1 MFDPIKVVDFELS
14 GTPKPID
21 CLGAYKT
28 VKVLIRLHGEPIGYV
43 QLPVVAQAC
52 SAQDI
57 RKAALKHHRAAI
69 MRHLVRDLLSGPRPI
84 NFSTLDLVDVRHPSN
99 SVNGRRSL
107 WPYVLVI
114 ALPTLLAAWKLS
126 NILSTRA
133 WIYS

>member
-14 GTPKPID
+14 GSPKPID
-21 CLGAYKT
+21 CTGAYKT

-69 MRHLVRDLLSGPRPI
+69 TRHLLRDLLSSPRPT
-84 NFSTLDLVDVRHPSN
+84 NFSTLEPGERAAPS
-99 SVNGRRSL
+99 
-107 WPYVLVI
+107 
-114 ALPTLLAAWKLS
+114 K
-126 NILSTRA
+126 
-133 WIYS
+133 